1 MTRDPQQASEPARE
15 RANAARRRNA
25 RKSTGPK
32 TPGGKARSAANAR
45 RHGLARIVPEPAR
58 ILAIYRAILGER
70 AALPPTLLDPERH
83 RIAWQ
88 LAQAE
93 AQLGVIEAVFADW
106 AGRALSEAGAEE
118 GAGASSAAL
127 AEAFVMRARMVRYRT
142 AAWRAQSRALA
153 AWFDLEE
160 AD

>member
-1 MTRDPQQASEPARE
+1 MARDPQQANE
-15 RANAARRRNA
+15 RADAARRRNA

-58 ILAIYRAILGER
+58 VLAMYRAILGDR
-70 AALPPTLLDPERH
+70 AALPPKLRDPERR

-88 LAQAE
+88 LAQAQV
-93 AQLGVIEAVFADW
+93 QLDVIEAVFSDGAV
-106 AGRALSEAGAEE
+106 AMLSEASAGE
-118 GAGASSAAL
+118 GAGACSAVL
-127 AEAFVMRARMVRYRT
+127 AEAFVMRARMQRYRT

-153 AWFDLEE
+153 AWFDLGEV
-160 AD
+160 D